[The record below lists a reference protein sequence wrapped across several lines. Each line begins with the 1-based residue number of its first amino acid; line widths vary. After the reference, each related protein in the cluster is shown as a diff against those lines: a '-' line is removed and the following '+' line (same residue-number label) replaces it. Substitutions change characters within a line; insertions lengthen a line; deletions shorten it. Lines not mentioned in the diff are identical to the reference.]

1 MKHEFLVCKH
11 CGNMIAMVK
20 DMGVNIKCCG
30 EDMVKLVPNTV
41 DASKEKHVP
50 VYEVEGNIVKVAV
63 GDVEHPMADEHYIE
77 WIMVE
82 TDKGNQRKVLAP
94 NEPPKAEFA
103 LLDGE
108 KVVAVYAYCNLH
120 GLWQA

>member
-11 CGNMIAMVK
+11 CDNMIAMVK
-20 DMGVNIKCCG
+20 DMGVSVKCCG

-50 VYEVEGNIVKVAV
+50 VYEVEGNMVKVVV
-63 GDVEHPMADEHYIE
+63 GDVEHPMAEEHHIE

-94 NEPPKAEFA
+94 NEAPKAEFA